1 MNAQTQHEATLHES
15 KLEHDLSIQIQGKLG
30 MIALDR
36 VKHLN
41 ALSLQMVQGIHQ
53 QLETWLEQD
62 QVQAVLI
69 HSNSPKAFCAGGDI
83 RYLYDS
89 YQTGEHDYRDYF
101 AAEYAMLDY
110 IRQYK
115 KPIIVMLDGFVLG
128 GGFGLA
134 QACHIQIS
142 SEKSRFAMP
151 ETIIG
156 FFPDVS
162 ATHFLS
168 RLDEVGV
175 YMALTG
181 EQISSSDALYLDLLD
196 YHVPSEQFLALQS
209 ALSSAQKLSESHI
222 REVIAGFIT
231 DPAPRQLQ
239 AMAERVTKH
248 FGFATLNDIEQSL
261 ADETHSNEVEWA
273 QKTLH
278 AIQQRPKM
286 AMQTSLKLQQIGQ
299 NLSLEKC
306 MKLERDVQDIWLEQG
321 DFIEGVRALL
331 VDKDK
336 NPQWKT
342 DNTAF
347 EKKLATVLAVGQKQQ
362 IEHI

>member
-1 MNAQTQHEATLHES
+1 MNAQEQHEITS
-15 KLEHDLSIQIQGKLG
+15 EHDLSIQIQGQLG

-41 ALSLQMVQGIHQ
+41 ALSLEMVQGIHQ

-62 QVQAVLI
+62 RVQAVLI

-101 AAEYAMLDY
+101 TAEYAMLDY

-134 QACHIQIS
+134 QACHIQVS

-156 FFPDVS
+156 FFPDVG

-168 RLDEVGV
+168 RLDDVGV

-196 YHVPSEQFLALQS
+196 YHVPSEQFTALQS
-209 ALSSAQKLSESHI
+209 ALGSAQTLNEGRI

-231 DPAPRQLQ
+231 DPVQSQLQ
-239 AMAERVTKH
+239 TMAGRLNKH
-248 FGFATLNDIEQSL
+248 FGFATLDEIEKSL
-261 ADETHSNEVEWA
+261 ADEKHLNEVEWA

-299 NLSLEKC
+299 SLSLEKC
-306 MKLERDVQDIWLEQG
+306 MQLERDGQDIWLEQG

-347 EKKLATVLAVGQKQQ
+347 EKKLANVLTVGQKQKVEY
-362 IEHI
+362 I

>member
-1 MNAQTQHEATLHES
+1 MNAQTQHEAKS
-15 KLEHDLSIQIQGKLG
+15 EHDLSIQIQGQLG

-41 ALSLQMVQGIHQ
+41 ALSLEMVQGIYQ

-89 YQTGEHDYRDYF
+89 FQTDENDYRDYF
-101 AAEYAMLDY
+101 AAEYALLEY

-115 KPIIVMLDGFVLG
+115 KPIIVMLDGYVLG

-134 QACHIQIS
+134 QACHIQVS

-156 FFPDVS
+156 FFPDVG

-196 YHVPSEQFLALQS
+196 YHVPSEQFTTLQT
-209 ALSSAQKLSESHI
+209 ALSSAQTLNERRI
-222 REVIAGFIT
+222 REIIGGFIT
-231 DPAPRQLQ
+231 DPAPSQLQ
-239 AMAERVTKH
+239 TMAERLNKH
-248 FGFATLNDIEQSL
+248 FGFATLDEIEKSL
-261 ADETHSNEVEWA
+261 ADEKYPNDIEWA

-299 NLSLEKC
+299 SLSLEKC

-331 VDKDK
+331 IDKDK

-347 EKKLATVLAVGQKQQ
+347 EKKLATVFAVGQKHLV
-362 IEHI
+362 EHVE